1 MLPSV
6 DLTFQPRG
14 CRLLMSGVTIAR
26 SLVQLFPGKLSES
39 SLRKGWLKKCKCSG
53 SFCQAPHRETL
64 KSQIMCHF
72 IISRLKK
79 KKKKTA
85 QMCSSQ
91 KVRREIWFDAALI
104 RLASLSIGHGE
115 MKEKGG
121 PDLFAGPTQ
130 LHPPCQWNGEHSAP
144 IKGFPFSGLLTFWAY
159 LGGLRGFVAFH
170 SLRFVTFSAVACK
183 CDIKCLVRRVW
194 QGEFPL

>member
-26 SLVQLFPGKLSES
+26 ALARLFSGKLSEFF
-39 SLRKGWLKKCKCSG
+39 LRKAWLKKCKCAG
-53 SFCQAPHRETL
+53 SFCRAPHGETL

-72 IISRLKK
+72 IISRYKK
-79 KKKKTA
+79 KKK
-85 QMCSSQ
+85 SSNVLLA
-91 KVRREIWFDAALI
+91 KGKGEIWFDTALI

-121 PDLFAGPTQ
+121 SDLFAGPTQ
-130 LHPPCQWNGEHSAP
+130 LHLPCQWNGEHSAP

-170 SLRFVTFSAVACK
+170 KVCHIFC
-183 CDIKCLVRRVW
+183 C
-194 QGEFPL
+194 GM